1 MIQIINTLA
10 KKWGKKKTITP
21 NIKRKLTKRKR
32 IIDMFFS
39 KLFIDGTSSIYFK
52 NKNQEPLSRYIV
64 YCHDVP
70 GLLAYK
76 KLVED
81 EGNENEEEINVVGID
96 DGKNLLKI
104 VFNWARIGKS
114 SNKSK
119 AMGPKRCLVIAAV
132 AQVPETYWNMQVL
145 IELTGL
151 NEIKFKLS
159 QDLKLI
165 NIIIGITTFSSKYP
179 CPYGHCYKDE
189 KTGLWNKG
197 EDRTFRNLSE
207 MQKKWCETT
216 GENRSRLKEFMNCE
230 FAPLITI
237 PNPDTPV
244 IHLIPPPPLHLIL
257 LGNAVKIAY
266 FT

>member
-1 MIQIINTLA
+1 
-10 KKWGKKKTITP
+10 
-21 NIKRKLTKRKR
+21 
-32 IIDMFFS
+32 
-39 KLFIDGTSSIYFK
+39 
-52 NKNQEPLSRYIV
+52 
-64 YCHDVP
+64 
-70 GLLAYK
+70 
-76 KLVED
+76 
-81 EGNENEEEINVVGID
+81 
-96 DGKNLLKI
+96 
-104 VFNWARIGKS
+104 
-114 SNKSK
+114 
-119 AMGPKRCLVIAAV
+119 MGPKRCLVIAAV

-230 FAPLITI
+230 FAPLITT

-257 LGNAVKIAY
+257 LGNAVKITIY
-266 FT
+266 LRL